1 MRIQSIHIYVT
12 SMVTAAALLVAW
24 ADWSMFFAFPIRDLV
39 NGFLLLTLLGL
50 LSEATAFSHRIA
62 RESGNSSL
70 VFLPL
75 VTCGILFGPAA
86 ALLFVGVTFLT
97 VEFLLRRKESIR
109 ALFNTAQALVAT
121 GMAGWAFTALGGRP
135 LATDSREVGFQV
147 VEQALPIL
155 SFGVILLFC
164 NHLFV
169 GAAIALAHKR
179 SLLHVLPRTFAKS
192 GIALGYDIFILP
204 FAVLVAFAYWGLGG
218 WGLVAS
224 MLPLAFIRHAYMVKD
239 QLEVANRDL
248 LRALVK
254 AIEIRDPYT
263 SGHSL
268 RVQKLAETIG
278 QEVGLGERHLTD
290 LSAAALVHDIG
301 KIEVVYE
308 EIIKK
313 PGALT
318 QEEMQVIQS
327 HVTRGVE
334 ILTSLASVGPRIIR
348 GVRHHHEHFDGSGYP
363 DQLAGRDIPL
373 EGRIINICDA
383 IDAMLSDRPYRK
395 ALTVGIV
402 EEELRKCAETQFDP
416 GLVDIVIEKGLV
428 REHEETMRLEKAL
441 GPRDVMAEEVH
452 ELIISGSK
460 S

>member
-1 MRIQSIHIYVT
+1 MNMRSIHSYVGL
-12 SMVTAAALLVAW
+12 MVLAAVSLLVF
-24 ADWSMFFAFPIRDLV
+24 ADWSTFASFPSRQLIT
-39 NGFLLLTLLGL
+39 GFGLLTLLGL

-75 VTCGILFGPAA
+75 VACVILFGPAA
-86 ALLFVGVTFLT
+86 GMLFIGITVFA
-97 VEFLLRRKESIR
+97 VEFAIRRKERIR
-109 ALFNTAQALVAT
+109 GLFNTAQYIVAT
-121 GMAGWAFTALGGRP
+121 GIGGAAFVAFGGRP
-135 LATDSREVGFQV
+135 LALDPRDQSFEVI
-147 VEQALPIL
+147 EQALPIVVFAL
-155 SFGVILLFC
+155 VLFFF

-169 GAAIALAHKR
+169 GIAIALAHRQRILK
-179 SLLHVLPRTFAKS
+179 VLPRTFAKS
-192 GIALGYDIFILP
+192 GMALAYDIFILP

-224 MLPLAFIRHAYMVKD
+224 MLPLAFIRHAYLAKY

-268 RVQKLAETIG
+268 RVQKLAERIG
-278 QEVGLGERHLTD
+278 QGLGLGERHLAD

-318 QEEMQVIQS
+318 DEEMKVIQS

-348 GVRHHHEHFDGSGYP
+348 GVRHHHEHFDGGGYP
-363 DQLAGRDIPL
+363 DGLSGRDIPL

-395 ALTVGIV
+395 ALTVDIV
-402 EEELRKCAETQFDP
+402 EDELTKCAGSQFDP
-416 GLVDIVIEKGLV
+416 DLVDLVIRNDLV
-428 REHEETMRLEKAL
+428 ASHEDLMLRDRAL
-441 GPRDVMAEEVH
+441 GPRDVMAEGVQ
-452 ELIISGSK
+452 ELIIQAT
-460 S
+460 